1 MELVVK
7 TFDELNIRELYELL
21 RVRAAVFVVE
31 QDCVYQDLDGI
42 DERSVHAFLRDEGGI
57 QAYLR
62 VFEKDEHTAQM
73 GRMLTVQ
80 RGCGL
85 GGQLLKE
92 GIRIAREVLKK
103 DALYI
108 EAQCY
113 ATGFYEREGFK
124 VTSEEFLEDGIPHVQ
139 MELEFGYGH

>member
-7 TFDELNIRELYELL
+7 PFEQLNTRELYEIL
-21 RVRAAVFVVE
+21 RVRAAIFVVE
-31 QDCVYQDLDGI
+31 QECVYQDLDGI
-42 DERSVHAFLRDEGGI
+42 DLRSIHAFLRDEDGI

-62 VFEKDEHTAQM
+62 VFEKDGRTAQM
-73 GRMLTVQ
+73 GRMLTVE
-80 RGCGL
+80 RGAGL

-92 GIRIAREVLKK
+92 GIRIARDVLNK

-113 ATGFYEREGFK
+113 ATGFYAREGFQI
-124 VTSEEFLEDGIPHVQ
+124 TSEEFLEDGIPHVE
-139 MELEFGYGH
+139 MRLEF

>member
-7 TFDELNIRELYELL
+7 TFDELNTHELYEIL

-31 QDCVYQDLDGI
+31 QECVYQDVDGI
-42 DERSVHAFLRDEGGI
+42 DLQAVHAFLRDEEGI

-62 VFEKDEHTAQM
+62 VFEKDAHTAQM
-73 GRMLTVQ
+73 GRMLTVE
-80 RGCGL
+80 RGAGL

-92 GIRIAREVLKK
+92 GIRIARDVLKK
-103 DALYI
+103 DTLCI

-113 ATGFYEREGFK
+113 ATGFYEREGFR
-124 VTSEEFLEDGIPHVQ
+124 VISEEFLEDGIPHVK
-139 MELEFGYGH
+139 MELEF

>member
-7 TFDELNIRELYELL
+7 TFDELNTRELYEIL

-31 QDCVYQDLDGI
+31 QECAYQDVDGI
-42 DERSVHAFLRDEGGI
+42 DQRAVHAFLRDENGI

-62 VFEKDEHTAQM
+62 VFEKDACTAQM

-80 RGCGL
+80 RGAGL
-85 GGQLLKE
+85 GGRLLKE
-92 GIRIAREVLKK
+92 GIRIARDVLKK
-103 DALYI
+103 DVLYI
-108 EAQCY
+108 EAQSY
-113 ATGFYEREGFK
+113 AIGFYEREGFR

-139 MELEFGYGH
+139 MELKL

>member
-7 TFDELNIRELYELL
+7 TFDELKTCELYEIL

-31 QDCVYQDLDGI
+31 QECTYQDVDGI
-42 DERSVHAFLRDEGGI
+42 DPNAVHAFLQDENGV

-62 VFEKDEHTAQM
+62 VFEKDERTAQM

-80 RGCGL
+80 RGAGL
-85 GGQLLKE
+85 GGWLLKE
-92 GIRIAREVLKK
+92 GIRIARDVLKK
-103 DALYI
+103 DILYI

-113 ATGFYEREGFK
+113 ATGFYEREGFRI
-124 VTSEEFLEDGIPHVQ
+124 TSEEFLEDGIPHVQ
-139 MELEFGYGH
+139 MELEF

>member
-7 TFDELNIRELYELL
+7 TFDELNTRELYEIL

-31 QDCVYQDLDGI
+31 QECAYQDVDGI
-42 DERSVHAFLRDEGGI
+42 DTKAVHAFLRDEDGV

-62 VFEKDEHTAQM
+62 VFEKDKRTAQM
-73 GRMLTVQ
+73 GRMLTVE
-80 RGCGL
+80 RGAGL

-92 GIRIAREVLKK
+92 GIRIARDVLKK
-103 DALYI
+103 DVLYI
-108 EAQCY
+108 EAQTY
-113 ATGFYEREGFK
+113 AIGFYQREGFQ

-139 MELEFGYGH
+139 MELEF

>member
-7 TFDELNIRELYELL
+7 TFAELNTHELYEIL

-31 QDCVYQDLDGI
+31 QECVYQDLDGI
-42 DERSVHAFLRDEGGI
+42 DSNAVHAFLQDENGV

-62 VFEKDEHTAQM
+62 VFEKDERTAQM
-73 GRMLTVQ
+73 GRMLTVR
-80 RGCGL
+80 RGSGL

-92 GIRIAREVLKK
+92 GIRIARDVLKK
-103 DALYI
+103 DILYI

-113 ATGFYEREGFK
+113 ATGFYEREGFRI
-124 VTSEEFLEDGIPHVQ
+124 TSEEFLEDGIPHVQ
-139 MELEFGYGH
+139 MELEF

>member
-7 TFDELNIRELYELL
+7 TFDELNTRELYEIL

-31 QDCVYQDLDGI
+31 QECAYQDVDGI
-42 DERSVHAFLRDEGGI
+42 DPKAVHAFLRDEGGI

-62 VFEKDEHTAQM
+62 VFEKDGRSAQM

-80 RGCGL
+80 RGAGL
-85 GGQLLKE
+85 GGWLLKE
-92 GIRIAREVLKK
+92 GIRIARDVLKK
-103 DALYI
+103 DILYI

-113 ATGFYEREGFK
+113 ATGFYEREGFRI
-124 VTSEEFLEDGIPHVQ
+124 TSEEFLEDGIPHVQ
-139 MELEFGYGH
+139 MELEF

>member
-7 TFDELNIRELYELL
+7 PFEELNTHELYEIL

-42 DERSVHAFLRDEGGI
+42 DQRAVHAFLRDGGGI
-57 QAYLR
+57 RAYLR
-62 VFEKDEHTAQM
+62 VFEKDERTAQM
-73 GRMLTVQ
+73 GRMLTVE
-80 RGCGL
+80 RGAGL

-92 GIRIAREVLKK
+92 GIRIARDVLKK
-103 DALYI
+103 DVLYI

-113 ATGFYEREGFK
+113 ATGFYAREGFQI
-124 VTSEEFLEDGIPHVQ
+124 TSEEFLEDGIPHVE
-139 MELEFGYGH
+139 MELKL

>member
-7 TFDELNIRELYELL
+7 TFAELNTHELYEIL
-21 RVRAAVFVVE
+21 RVRAAIFVVE

-42 DERSVHAFLRDEGGI
+42 DQRAVHAFLRDETGI

-62 VFEKDEHTAQM
+62 VFEKDSRTAQM
-73 GRMLTVQ
+73 GRMLTVE
-80 RGCGL
+80 RSAGL

-103 DALYI
+103 GVLYI
-108 EAQCY
+108 EAQSY
-113 ATGFYEREGFK
+113 AIGFYEREGFR

-139 MELEFGYGH
+139 MMLEF